1 MDGSLGSCEKTGCWG
16 AEVEARGNYDLTN
29 RKNDYRRESIKPT
42 VAKKDQAKEKSVNK
56 ESGIDPLMKDSKSP
70 QKKGLIQ
77 GRMGGV
83 YGTIDDRQSCID
95 STMAKNPC
103 FRTVANDELEIPP
116 GDQNFTTVGSPCMKK
131 LDTEGFPSQL
141 MHSGNSFH
149 TGVPALTSRVSSNYS
164 QRNKKYATQGNSN
177 GKNFANTTPIKK
189 TKQRSTASPDRGTDN
204 PDLPYENLN
213 LDNYL
218 SYTKAVDEK
227 NLTRNNSYE
236 NFIDYTILHGIIGVS
251 NDVSELDKEKIIYE
265 FERRKEMLGSEGQ
278 RQFKFYGKKP
288 SHAGPYNNPKT
299 KILINTQEDVDLH

>member
-1 MDGSLGSCEKTGCWG
+1 
-16 AEVEARGNYDLTN
+16 
-29 RKNDYRRESIKPT
+29 
-42 VAKKDQAKEKSVNK
+42 
-56 ESGIDPLMKDSKSP
+56 MKDNKSP

-83 YGTIDDRQSCID
+83 YGTIDDKHSSID
-95 STMAKNPC
+95 WTMAKHSC
-103 FRTVANDELEIPP
+103 FRTIGNDELEIPL

-131 LDTEGFPSQL
+131 QDTEGLSSQL

-149 TGVPALTSRVSSNYS
+149 TGIPALTSRVKSNYS
-164 QRNKKYATQGNSN
+164 RSNKKCATQGNYN
-177 GKNFANTTPIKK
+177 KKNFANTTPLKK
-189 TKQRSTASPDRGTDN
+189 TKQSNTVSPEIGTDN

-218 SYTKAVDEK
+218 SYTKAVGEK

-251 NDVSELDKEKIIYE
+251 NDISELDKEKIIYE
-265 FERRKEMLGSEGQ
+265 FERRKEMLGSEDQ

-299 KILINTQEDVDLH
+299 KILINTQEDVDVH

>member
-1 MDGSLGSCEKTGCWG
+1 M
-16 AEVEARGNYDLTN
+16 
-29 RKNDYRRESIKPT
+29 
-42 VAKKDQAKEKSVNK
+42 EKSVNK
-56 ESGIDPLMKDSKSP
+56 ESGIDPPIKDNKSP

-95 STMAKNPC
+95 STMAKHPC
-103 FRTVANDELEIPP
+103 FRTIGNDELEIPP
-116 GDQNFTTVGSPCMKK
+116 RDLIFTTVGSPCMKK
-131 LDTEGFPSQL
+131 LDTEGLSSQL
-141 MHSGNSFH
+141 MRFGSTFH
-149 TGVPALTSRVSSNYS
+149 TGIPALTSRVKSNYS
-164 QRNKKYATQGNSN
+164 CRNKKCTTQSNSN
-177 GKNFANTTPIKK
+177 KNNFANTTPLKK
-189 TKQRSTASPDRGTDN
+189 TKQSNTVSLDIGIDIMDFPS
-204 PDLPYENLN
+204 ENLN

-265 FERRKEMLGSEGQ
+265 FERRKEMLGSENQ
-278 RQFKFYGKKP
+278 QQFKFYGKKP
-288 SHAGPYNNPKT
+288 SDAGPYNNPKT